1 MVVRFWSAKTTQ
13 VHFADYVRHFNQHVM
28 PRLRSVDGFLEGRI
42 LSQSDEMVVQF
53 IVETLW
59 SSAEAIHEFAGS
71 DADVAVVAEEAL
83 DLLTSYDRRVRHYE
97 LEFRE
102 ETRAIPAAA
111 K

>member
-13 VHFADYVRHFNQHVM
+13 VNFPAYVTHFNQYVM

-59 SSAEAIHEFAGS
+59 SSLDAIHKFAGP
-71 DADVAVVAEEAL
+71 DADVAVVAGEAL

-97 LEFRE
+97 VEFRE
-102 ETRAIPAAA
+102 ETRPIPAAA